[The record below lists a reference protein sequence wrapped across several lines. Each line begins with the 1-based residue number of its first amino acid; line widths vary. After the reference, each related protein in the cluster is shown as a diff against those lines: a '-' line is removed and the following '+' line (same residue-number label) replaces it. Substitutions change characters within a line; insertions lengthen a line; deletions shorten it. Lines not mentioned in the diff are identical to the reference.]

1 MQTVVHILDNGSF
14 FLTLWSEDHN
24 KDSVFLDGAGVTYHP
39 ALCK

>member
-24 KDSVFLDGAGVTYHP
+24 KDAEFFTKPP
-39 ALCK
+39 ALCQ